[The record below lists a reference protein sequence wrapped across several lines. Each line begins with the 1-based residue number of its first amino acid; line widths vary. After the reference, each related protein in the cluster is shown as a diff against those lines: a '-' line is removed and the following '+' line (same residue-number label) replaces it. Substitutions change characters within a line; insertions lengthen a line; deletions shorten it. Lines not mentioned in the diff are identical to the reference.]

1 MARFESTITQE
12 LYMSAKQTGSM
23 KDQLGDLLVK
33 QQAKIEASNITSTDD
48 ELDEDID
55 VSFGAQLQGVSLDD
69 EEEDEEDEESISE
82 TSEEPDEDEDDA
94 GDVQD
99 ESAEE
104 VHVQEQEIEVE
115 DAEVE
120 DEQAT
125 EDFETVP
132 FAGEISQELTL
143 VVALGTATDIG
154 EHNFQNPFSK
164 KGGVVR
170 ELISRIAAKMMDLAS
185 RNVLLLTDNLS
196 AAATSIYKILE
207 ADAVN
212 HIQQMFNGEDPSG
225 QLQVSCATGEIEA
238 VADGYPKLSIN
249 TSIAVNMPAL
259 TDAKADV
266 AIRNLFVYLNKL
278 DEQLEGVN
286 LRTVIGFTT
295 AQIID
300 PVASTTFSVL
310 RDMASDDTQ
319 GIQLCLAET
328 STALAVNG
336 FSEEEIADLFEK
348 FDVVFVKA

>member
-69 EEEDEEDEESISE
+69 EEEDEDESISE

-104 VHVQEQEIEVE
+104 VHVHEHEIEV
-115 DAEVE
+115 EVE

-143 VVALGTATDIG
+143 VVALGNATDIG

-225 QLQVSCATGEIEA
+225 QLQVSCTTGEIEA

-286 LRTVIGFTT
+286 LRIIIGFTT

>member
-1 MARFESTITQE
+1 
-12 LYMSAKQTGSM
+12 MSAKQTGSM

-69 EEEDEEDEESISE
+69 EEEDEDESISE

-104 VHVQEQEIEVE
+104 VHVHEHEIEV
-115 DAEVE
+115 EVE

-143 VVALGTATDIG
+143 VVALGNATDIG

-225 QLQVSCATGEIEA
+225 QLQVSCTTGEIEA

-286 LRTVIGFTT
+286 LRIIIGFTT